1 MSLLRTAQPRD
12 PQSRRI
18 AGPPPAPSADRGIFP
33 EAAAG
38 EPVGQALDALSHLLD
53 RSGEGAFAL
62 VRLLGAGKLLLVQA
76 LDLLLCRAHAL
87 AQLRNFVG
95 EHDRRRHREPGITD
109 FAEGLAQLLNTQV
122 ELAREPHEII
132 LLPVVAG
139 HAVDAAIDGHADLGH
154 GSLASGPRPRAR
166 CGSCRPPARAAARP
180 RGWRL
185 PARPNAPGSDRA
197 RPRAASGPSR
207 RPATGLRGTPAARRA
222 RRADAPPTQARRWP
236 HPAGAA
242 RARSAIRRL
251 PRAWPKLS
259 DLMPP
264 PSIRRPA
271 PLTGGLNRYHL
282 PPHERRRAFE
292 AKFRGVNPRP
302 PSRER
307 RESGNEP
314 QDSRPHGERHSR
326 SRHGCGR
333 GGEVRPP
340 WPAHGR
346 GRCR

>member
-166 CGSCRPPARAAARP
+166 CGSCRPPSPAAARP

-185 PARPNAPGSDRA
+185 PPPPRVVGLGPG
-197 RPRAASGPSR
+197 PRAAGAEGLQLDFEGLPPPVALDAQMHRRLKRVDGRIQPALRALDRRFVVLLVHGPS
-207 RPATGLRGTPAARRA
+207 
-222 RRADAPPTQARRWP
+222 
-236 HPAGAA
+236 
-242 RARSAIRRL
+242 
-251 PRAWPKLS
+251 
-259 DLMPP
+259 
-264 PSIRRPA
+264 
-271 PLTGGLNRYHL
+271 
-282 PPHERRRAFE
+282 
-292 AKFRGVNPRP
+292 
-302 PSRER
+302 
-307 RESGNEP
+307 
-314 QDSRPHGERHSR
+314 
-326 SRHGCGR
+326 
-333 GGEVRPP
+333 
-340 WPAHGR
+340 
-346 GRCR
+346 